1 VRFYGTRS
9 VRNKTAAIC
18 LTLACALTIF
28 AHATTIIV
36 SNTNDNGPGSLR
48 QALATAN
55 DGDTID
61 ATGISGVIMLTTG
74 ELLVSTSVTIN
85 GAGADLLAVDGNMV
99 SRAFRIPS
107 SGENVTI
114 SGFTIRNGHAG
125 TTGGG
130 IDNENNATVTI
141 NSCTISSNSAGIGG
155 GIFNGGTL
163 TIASSTVAGNSAST
177 GGGTYNDGGGTLI
190 VTNSTFSGNAATPSG
205 GGIFN
210 IRTTVL
216 INSTFS
222 VNSAG
227 FGGGVYN
234 LGAVQIGDTI
244 LNMSAISSS
253 GTVTSLGYNLSSDN
267 GGGFLNGPGDQINSD
282 PLLGPLQNNGGPT
295 FTHELLP
302 GSPAIDT
309 GDPNFAPPPFND
321 QRGPGFNR
329 VVNGRI
335 DKGSFEV
342 QTGGTP
348 TPTPTPTATPSTTPT
363 PTTTPTAT
371 PTATATATVTPTPTP
386 TATHTPT
393 PTPTTTPTPTPTPTP
408 SATPCSA
415 PKVTTSAASN
425 IASSSATLNGTV
437 NPNGCNT
444 TVRFQYGRTTSYGS
458 TTAFQTKAGN
468 MMQNVTANMFGLTA
482 NTTYHFRIVATN
494 SNGTRYGSDR
504 TFTTFSATG
513 PPVVTTNPATNVTSS
528 SAILNG
534 TVYPHGLSTT
544 VHFQYGR
551 TTGYGSVTP
560 NQTKIGNTYQGV
572 SANISGLTAS
582 ITYHFRIVATNSNGT
597 RNGSDR
603 TFTTQ

>member
-1 VRFYGTRS
+1 
-9 VRNKTAAIC
+9 NKTAAIC

-28 AHATTIIV
+28 AHPTTIIV

-85 GAGADLLAVDGNMV
+85 GAGADLLAVDGNMI

-107 SGENVTI
+107 SGENVSI
-114 SGFTIRNGHAG
+114 SGLTIRNGHTG

-141 NSCTISSNSAGIGG
+141 NSCTISSNSAGLGG

-163 TIASSTVAGNSAST
+163 TIASSTVSGNSAST

-267 GGGFLNGPGDQINSD
+267 GGGFLNGPGDQINTD
-282 PLLGPLQNNGGPT
+282 AFLGPVQNNGGPT

-371 PTATATATVTPTPTP
+371 PTATA
-386 TATHTPT
+386 
-393 PTPTTTPTPTPTPTP
+393 
-408 SATPCSA
+408 
-415 PKVTTSAASN
+415 
-425 IASSSATLNGTV
+425 
-437 NPNGCNT
+437 
-444 TVRFQYGRTTSYGS
+444 
-458 TTAFQTKAGN
+458 
-468 MMQNVTANMFGLTA
+468 
-482 NTTYHFRIVATN
+482 
-494 SNGTRYGSDR
+494 
-504 TFTTFSATG
+504 
-513 PPVVTTNPATNVTSS
+513 
-528 SAILNG
+528 
-534 TVYPHGLSTT
+534 
-544 VHFQYGR
+544 
-551 TTGYGSVTP
+551 
-560 NQTKIGNTYQGV
+560 
-572 SANISGLTAS
+572 
-582 ITYHFRIVATNSNGT
+582 
-597 RNGSDR
+597 
-603 TFTTQ
+603 